1 MSEALIRSCADR
13 FSQLAQRFGVTL
25 PDIAAD
31 FDLFDLSDE
40 AQRQQLVA
48 AHGIHVGGVTAPNH
62 LFLHKAAG
70 PRPGLTVID
79 LKGANNVLAIGAQS
93 GFQGRVIFYDDG
105 NLAVLSGDQSHLGL
119 EAHLM
124 DASVLLCGRETFAW
138 SIRVWAFG
146 GAHCVIGDDCL
157 FSELTSIRTTDHHSL
172 IDLASWRQT
181 NFPADIVFERH
192 VWVGQ
197 NTQIAKG
204 VRIGAGAVVGQ
215 GSTVTRSIPACELW
229 GGAPARPIRK
239 NISWVRSHPAAAPD
253 LEALRALLP
262 APRPELRPRFGRA
275 SLAALRFW
283 RRSGKSEQD
292 NSHV

>member
-1 MSEALIRSCADR
+1 MSDALVRSCADR
-13 FSQLAQRFGVTL
+13 LSRLSQRFGVTL
-25 PDIAAD
+25 PDVTAD

-40 AQRQQLVA
+40 AERQNLVA
-48 AHGIHVGGVTAPNH
+48 RHAIHVGGLYAPNH

-70 PRPGLTVID
+70 PRPGLTIID
-79 LKGANNVLAIGAQS
+79 LKGVGNVAVIGARS
-93 GFQGRVIFYDDG
+93 GFQGQVRFYDDG
-105 NLAVLSGDQSHLGL
+105 NLAVLSGEQAHLGL
-119 EAHLM
+119 EAHLS

-157 FSELTSIRTTDHHSL
+157 FSDLTSMRTTDHHSL
-172 IDLASWRQT
+172 IDLATWRQT

-197 NTQIAKG
+197 NSQIAKG

-215 GSTVTRSIPACELW
+215 GSTVTRSIPSCELW

-239 NISWVRSHPAAAPD
+239 NISWVRSHPAEAAE

-262 APRPELRPRFGRA
+262 AAPANPQRRFGLA
-275 SLAALRFW
+275 SLASLRFW
-283 RRSGKSEQD
+283 RRGAKTEQE
-292 NSHV
+292 NLHV